1 MRSFVILTAFTNIA
15 DWNNLCCQCALYW
28 GKLIIK
34 KICLLYL
41 LVWLILD
48 CQLSWE
54 IFPLYQTV
62 LVSPNQDLEEGLFV
76 IPLLL
81 PLSSY
86 SGSQL
91 IVGMKGTGQPWGFSE
106 QVILHKF
113 TNLISWSN
121 TCFQNMGFP
130 STIMFEFN
138 QLFAVGFHAGL
149 QEDETETQHLIA
161 SFKKMETFPV
171 NLFRV

>member
-15 DWNNLCCQCALYW
+15 DWKNLCCQCALYW

-54 IFPLYQTV
+54 ILPLYQTV

-91 IVGMKGTGQPWGFSE
+91 IVGMKGPGQPWGFSE

-113 TNLISWSN
+113 QIFPHNIIYKPDIMVKYM
-121 TCFQNMGFP
+121 FPKYGFP
-130 STIMFEFN
+130 FN
-138 QLFAVGFHAGL
+138 YYVW
-149 QEDETETQHLIA
+149 I
-161 SFKKMETFPV
+161 
-171 NLFRV
+171 